1 MIKSRQ
7 FKHLHA
13 SASPAE
19 FVQGPAAEPRSA
31 PNPSPDDHR
40 YKRPAT
46 LQAEGAAYTALGRQQ
61 CRLASRRVACMAHLA
76 QRDAALIIHGVS
88 R

>member
-1 MIKSRQ
+1 M
-7 FKHLHA
+7 HE
-13 SASPAE
+13 SAAPAE
-19 FVQGPAAEPRSA
+19 WVHEAFMGARSVRDSHETPRPTINGIRAQQLCSQ
-31 PNPSPDDHR
+31 R
-40 YKRPAT
+40 R
-46 LQAEGAAYTALGRQQ
+46 GYTALGRQQ

>member
-1 MIKSRQ
+1 
-7 FKHLHA
+7 
-13 SASPAE
+13 
-19 FVQGPAAEPRSA
+19 
-31 PNPSPDDHR
+31 
-40 YKRPAT
+40 

-61 CRLASRRVACMAHLA
+61 CRLASRRVVCMAHLT